1 MVIQMK
7 QEISILK
14 PAEVLSLTTWSTS
27 GLRRQVLEGLFP
39 PALNLGA
46 RATGYIAEEVQAVLT
61 ARSIGMSDEE
71 LKSLVS
77 RLVRYRKSRANRL
90 LESIAA

>member
-1 MVIQMK
+1 MQHD
-7 QEISILK
+7 ISILK
-14 PAEVLSLTTWSTS
+14 PAEVLNLTTWSTS

-39 PALNLGA
+39 PSLNLGS

-71 LKSLVS
+71 LKSLVA
-77 RLVRYRKSRANRL
+77 RLVEYRKSRANRL
-90 LESIAA
+90 LEAIAA

>member
-1 MVIQMK
+1 MNDN
-7 QEISILK
+7 ISILK
-14 PAEVLSLTTWSTS
+14 PSEVLALTTWSTS

-46 RATGYIAEEVQAVLT
+46 RSTGYIAEEVQAVLT

-77 RLVRYRKSRANRL
+77 RLVEYRKSRASRL
-90 LESIAA
+90 LDAIAA

>member
-1 MVIQMK
+1 MVIQMQ

-14 PAEVLSLTTWSTS
+14 PAEVLDLTTWSTS

-39 PALNLGA
+39 PSLNLGA

-61 ARSIGMSDEE
+61 ARSIGMSDED
-71 LKSLVS
+71 LKKLVS
-77 RLVRYRKSRANRL
+77 RLVEYRKSRASRFL
-90 LESIAA
+90 DAIAA

>member
-14 PAEVLSLTTWSTS
+14 PAEVLNLTTWSTS

-39 PALNLGA
+39 PSLNLGA
-46 RATGYIAEEVQAVLT
+46 RATGYIAEEVQTVLT

-71 LKSLVS
+71 LKNLVG
-77 RLVRYRKSRANRL
+77 RLVEYRKSRANRL
-90 LESIAA
+90 LESIDA